1 MCIKKYVK
9 NLRNPRAK
17 KTKKS
22 QPTKGKDSQRQQK
35 TGEKISGFFTDFS
48 DYFFRYA
55 LFWRINTTIPTGIV
69 TTYNNTS
76 EPSVIHG
83 CISIK

>member
-1 MCIKKYVK
+1 MCIKKYAK
-9 NLRNPRAK
+9 NFRNPRVK
-17 KTKKS
+17 KAKKS
-22 QPTKGKDSQRQQK
+22 QPAGGKDFQRQQE

-48 DYFFRYA
+48 DYFFKYA
-55 LFWRINTTIPTGIV
+55 LFWRINTAIPTGIV
-69 TTYNNTS
+69 TTYNNTN